1 MNYTWLV
8 ALIIGYVIGSLSPSY
23 LLGWMLK
30 GKDLRTLGD
39 GNLGT
44 TNTKKVLGIIP
55 AIIVAVFDLLKGIA
69 AVFIAFK
76 FGVPNYIAYLAGILA
91 VVGHVY
97 PFYLKF
103 RGGQGMA
110 TNLGLLFYFLA
121 LSLID
126 RNFTHLSQLVP
137 SLIVIVLTV
146 CAIFYITKRGEL
158 VGIFCV
164 PPFALLLLLNLKI
177 TWELIA
183 LLTTFVIIMIVQ
195 IYNMSHKK
203 MLNLGK
209 ARASIFHWRS
219 VARPLALL
227 FPILYFFVPKN
238 VFLDVTGSIAGVF
251 IVIDLFRLFIGRFNA
266 FLFKK
271 TPVLVKEK
279 ERRSFSSMTFF
290 LTAIFILFLVF
301 PQNIASIATV
311 FITLGDLSAK
321 FFGLVFGRVHFF
333 DKTLEGS
340 LAYFVASLFFGF
352 VFTFF
357 LPIPFWIL
365 VLGALTAAITEAI
378 SIFGIDD
385 NFTVGL
391 ISASLM
397 LALVKLA

>member
-1 MNYTWLV
+1 MNYTWV
-8 ALIIGYVIGSLSPSY
+8 TALIIGYVLGSLSPSY
-23 LLGWMLK
+23 LLGWILK

-44 TNTKKVLGIIP
+44 TNTKKVLGIAP
-55 AIIVAVFDLLKGIA
+55 AVIVAVFDLLKGLA

-76 FGVPNYIAYLAGILA
+76 FGAPNHIAYLAGILA
-91 VVGHVY
+91 VIGHIY

-121 LSLID
+121 LVFWDHSFARPDLLI
-126 RNFTHLSQLVP
+126 P
-137 SLIVIVLTV
+137 SLIVIALVAGV
-146 CAIFYITKRGEL
+146 IFYIVKRGEL
-158 VGIFCV
+158 VGIFTV
-164 PPFALLLLLNLKI
+164 PPFALLLLLNFKA
-177 TWELIA
+177 TQELVA
-183 LLTTFVIIMIVQ
+183 LMATFLIIMIVQ
-195 IYNMSHKK
+195 IYNIAHKK
-203 MLNLGK
+203 ILTLGK
-209 ARASIFHWRS
+209 ASASVLHWRT
-219 VARPLALL
+219 VARPLALI
-227 FPILYFFVPKN
+227 FPIACFFVPKN
-238 VFLDVTGSIAGVF
+238 IFLEITGSITGIF
-251 IVIDLFRLFIGRFNA
+251 IAFDLVRLIIGRFNV

-271 TPVLVKEK
+271 TPSLVKEK

-301 PQNIASIATV
+301 PQNIASIASV
-311 FITLGDLSAK
+311 FLIIGDLAAK
-321 FFGLVFGRVHFF
+321 FFGLIFGRVHFF

-340 LAYFVASLFFGF
+340 LAYFVVSLFFGF

-397 LALVKLA
+397 LSLIKLA